1 MSTSPRAAL
10 NWSSVS
16 RNGNLIYSPANTS
29 ESVGYLLNT
38 YHYTIY
44 APTNEAMADAYSKGL
59 PTLEMLDEARE
70 IDDDDSTVIVVAPGD
85 TIKYAEINDSAAHLQ
100 KVMLD
105 FVKYHIQDNSIYIDK
120 GFESGN
126 YESGKINPSTGRS
139 FKLAV
144 NVDNAGTTMT
154 VKGICSPAQEINKSV
169 MYNKMAREFWLNN
182 TNVNNATLINTSS
195 GVVVHAIDKPLLYKY
210 YADRDLALPEN
221 NQFIYSPNEVYT
233 EEEEYEIR
241 KRAEIYK
248 LNKRINK
255 K

>member
-1 MSTSPRAAL
+1 
-10 NWSSVS
+10 
-16 RNGNLIYSPANTS
+16 
-29 ESVGYLLNT
+29 
-38 YHYTIY
+38 
-44 APTNEAMADAYSKGL
+44 MADAYSKGL

-70 IDDDDSTVIVVAPGD
+70 IDDDDSTIIVVAPGD